1 MRWRSACRA
10 SPYVSAIRRVA
21 CTLIALVLVLPIP
34 FANLAPAAALG
45 GFALGLS
52 RRDGLVVLSGYGLLA
67 LAFLVVALG
76 VHGAAVGIRHRMS

>member
-1 MRWRSACRA
+1 MW
-10 SPYVSAIRRVA
+10 
-21 CTLIALVLVLPIP
+21 
-34 FANLAPAAALG
+34 PAAALG
-45 GFALGLS
+45 VFALGLS